1 MTDVGLVGKTTLADL
16 VPVDARTKGADMN
29 QQDFLKI
36 MIEQIKGQN
45 PLDSEGGVQDYFGQL
60 VQFQSLDAMQSMTK
74 AINLLAEVSSLSQ
87 SAGLLGRSVT
97 AEIPVE
103 TEVGELPKPPEVVL
117 AGMRVQHRFLGVL
130 QRQKAG
136 QLALTVGHQK
146 LFDAARLHQADR
158 RVAVHRFLEDGKVFG
173 GHHHRN
179 RGLVVGGEAH
189 VAVGHDA
196 KDTALVIDDRKTGDL
211 VALHQL
217 LCIGQ
222 RLVRRQ
228 RDRLIDNA
236 GFEAFHPADLAG
248 LRVGV
253 EARLDAARRRDH
265 FMDDKPPR
273 ELRFSCDA
281 GCVALDEGAA

>member
-103 TEVGELPKPPEVVL
+103 TEVGELPKPPEVVS
-117 AGMRVQHRFLGVL
+117 GTVTRV
-130 QRQKAG
+130 
-136 QLALTVGHQK
+136 T
-146 LFDAARLHQADR
+146 FDDSNGAVVELDTGLKVPANKI
-158 RVAVHRFLEDGKVFG
+158 VAVE
-173 GHHHRN
+173 
-179 RGLVVGGEAH
+179 
-189 VAVGHDA
+189 
-196 KDTALVIDDRKTGDL
+196 
-211 VALHQL
+211 
-217 LCIGQ
+217 
-222 RLVRRQ
+222 
-228 RDRLIDNA
+228 
-236 GFEAFHPADLAG
+236 
-248 LRVGV
+248 
-253 EARLDAARRRDH
+253 
-265 FMDDKPPR
+265 
-273 ELRFSCDA
+273 
-281 GCVALDEGAA
+281 